1 MRHVRG
7 FTLVELLV
15 VFAIMALVIGVV
27 PVAMERMR
35 EGAQYREVVRTVNG
49 QLKTARAQAIAS
61 GKGVYFVVDPN
72 QRQFGLLGAAPLTA
86 LPQPLQMRAVVA
98 STDSV
103 QRTGRLSILFM
114 PTGGASG
121 GSIEI
126 LRAAGAG
133 TRLRVDWLTGRV
145 TSEALLP

>member
-1 MRHVRG
+1 MRRVRG

-27 PVAMERMR
+27 PVAMDRMR
-35 EGAQYREVVRTVNG
+35 EGAQYRDVVRTING
-49 QLKTARAQAIAS
+49 QLKAARAQATAS
-61 GKGVYFVVDPN
+61 GKGVYFVADLN
-72 QRQFGLLGAAPLTA
+72 QRQFGLLGAAPLTG

-98 STDSV
+98 STEAV

-114 PTGGASG
+114 PTGGSSG

-126 LRAAGAG
+126 LREAGVG

-145 TSEALLP
+145 TAEALLP